1 MVLTPPPQHMT
12 HNSLAPLKQLSFLA
26 SRIVTPLGDAVF
38 SLGLL
43 FKVGA

>member
-1 MVLTPPPQHMT
+1 MVLTPPPQHMKL
-12 HNSLAPLKQLSFLA
+12 NSLAPLKQLSFFA
-26 SRIVTPLGDAVF
+26 SGIVTPLCDAVF